1 MKKKSLI
8 TKKITNVS
16 TDLNYTV
23 VPDVNLSSKMSLFIV
38 KLSDPWVKLT
48 STESRGNVCGHW

>member
-1 MKKKSLI
+1 MKKKSII

-23 VPDVNLSSKMSLFIV
+23 VHDVDLSSKMSLFIV
-38 KLSDPWVKLT
+38 KFSDP
-48 STESRGNVCGHW
+48 